1 MGRNY
6 GTEYA
11 VEQHFVKRVKEL
23 GGFSLKSDRIDG
35 RRFLDRIAFLP
46 GGKVLVAELKRPVGG
61 RLSTHQT
68 ETMRAL
74 TARGHN
80 VALLKT
86 KEEVD
91 LCLMNAMNSRD

>member
-1 MGRNY
+1 M
-6 GTEYA
+6 TLEHA

-46 GGKVLVAELKRPVGG
+46 GGKVMVAELKRPVGG
-61 RLSTHQT
+61 RLSPHQT
-68 ETMRAL
+68 GT
-74 TARGHN
+74 
-80 VALLKT
+80 LLKLTEMGHLTCAPRT

-91 LCLMNAMNSRD
+91 LCLMNAMSMRD